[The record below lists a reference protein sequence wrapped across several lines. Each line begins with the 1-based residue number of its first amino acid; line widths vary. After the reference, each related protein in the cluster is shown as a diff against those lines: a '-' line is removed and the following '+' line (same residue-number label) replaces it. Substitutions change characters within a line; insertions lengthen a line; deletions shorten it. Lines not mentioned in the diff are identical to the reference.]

1 MKRRILSWMLS
12 IMMLLMPA
20 MAAAEETMAS
30 YYAGEMTTIA
40 IGDSYAAGNQL
51 NLTAALG
58 LDLEE
63 TVMDGTLKPVFDML
77 AAMGRNLDADKVN
90 QVLKAVSDLLAE
102 SKLSMSFYDDFG
114 TMRIHAQMDTADVT
128 LLSADALI
136 YEDGSMQVMSNLTGK
151 LVLALPSAD
160 QREAAAP
167 TLADFDMTTAEG
179 VAAFRALPATTRLKI
194 TGSDMISLII
204 NHVLGWVSYMQMDN
218 DGEFYTFD
226 DTYLDATETRD
237 PVAQRMFGKIKADSF
252 NTLLWNIATTVADTT
267 GEFQQALAD
276 FLAEKGVT
284 RYMSRMITDAIF
296 TKETIDP
303 AVDFVQPSYYIIEYV
318 DVSPITYDDVSYFFK
333 KLQKC
338 MDLLWNTSTSEVM
351 TMTVSYDDFG
361 AMVGFDAFVPQFTTE
376 LPYEGDFT
384 YSIKTDDDWQ
394 RFHTSHGE
402 LQVYNNNRI
411 VGDLD
416 VQLGQDV
423 GGVNHS
429 HIIGQADMIN
439 QKAGGSLGFG
449 VDAGLDFEVTVG
461 DEGQE
466 SETFEGR
473 AVFNGRQNGENI
485 PFVSA
490 TVSGMTTVQD
500 DTFVMNATGALGIEG
515 AGLLVA
521 DVKLE
526 QGEYEEIAFA
536 GGQAIDLSAMDEA
549 QKNMLKKEIVSQAAK
564 LSLSLVTKPGILS
577 DLMTIFGG
585 AIAK

>member
-1 MKRRILSWMLS
+1 VKKRILSMMLS
-12 IMMLLMPA
+12 AMMLLMPA
-20 MAAAEETMAS
+20 LSVAEEAAAN
-30 YYAGEMTTIA
+30 YYAGELTAIA

-58 LDLEE
+58 LDLDEAVTDE
-63 TVMDGTLKPVFDML
+63 
-77 AAMGRNLDADKVN
+77 A
-90 QVLKAVSDLLAE
+90 LKAVSELLAK

-114 TMRIHAQMDTADVT
+114 TARIHAQLDADDVT
-128 LLSADALI
+128 LLSADALL

-151 LVLALPSAD
+151 LVLAMPSAD
-160 QREAAAP
+160 QQDAAAP
-167 TLADFDMTTAEG
+167 TLADFDMATAEG
-179 VAAFRALPATTRLKI
+179 IAAFRALPAVDRLKI

-226 DTYLDATETRD
+226 DTYLDATEVRD

-252 NTLLWNIATTVADTT
+252 NTLLWNITTTVADTT
-267 GEFQQALAD
+267 GEFQQAIAD
-276 FLAEKGVT
+276 FLAEYGVT
-284 RYMSRMITDAIF
+284 RYQARMFTDAIF

-303 AVDFVQPSYYIIEYV
+303 AMDFVQPSYYIIENK
-318 DVSPITYDDVSYFFK
+318 DESPITYDDVSYFFK
-333 KLQKC
+333 KMQKC
-338 MDLLWNTSTSEVM
+338 ADLLWNTSTSEVM

-411 VGDLD
+411 IGDLD
-416 VQLGQDV
+416 VQFGQDV

-429 HIIGQADMIN
+429 HFIGQADMVN
-439 QKAGGSLGFG
+439 QKAGGSLGVG
-449 VDAGLDFEVTVG
+449 VDAGIDFEVTVG
-461 DEGQE
+461 DAGQE

-473 AVFNGRQNGENI
+473 AVLNGRQNGENI
-485 PFVSA
+485 ALMSA
-490 TVSGMTTVQD
+490 TVSGMTTVD
-500 DTFVMNATGALGIEG
+500 ADAFVMNATGALGIDG
-515 AGLLVA
+515 AGMLVA
-521 DVKLE
+521 DVTLE
-526 QGEYEEIAFA
+526 QGEYEEVAFA
-536 GGQAIDLSAMDEA
+536 GGQAIDLSAMDDA
-549 QKNMLKKEIVSQAAK
+549 QKDMLKKEIVSQAAK
-564 LSLSLVTKPGILS
+564 LSMSLVTKPGILGN
-577 DLMTIFGG
+577 LMTIFGS